1 MERYNNIL
9 DRQISKLNNIFE
21 LDNIPNNAI
30 VKVDNP
36 GAGECLYT
44 AITNYLRIEFIMKKY
59 IYKLEKNKVSNML
72 YLPQLISK
80 SSKINNGEDT
90 IQTLGRELRKMV
102 CDWLEINGDL
112 DYYETGKTLK
122 QYLLDEDA
130 IGDKV
135 ENSFLGNFLTKK
147 EMKPELIEDNYKK
160 YIRYMRKNTSYG
172 GPIEIFAI
180 ANVLG
185 RNIKAYKQLHDTYNF
200 TGQAAILGENEQPI
214 IGIYHT
220 MGGNHWK
227 TLYPKKINSID
238 IVGMLA

>member
-72 YLPQLISK
+72 YLPQLTSK

-90 IQTLGRELRKMV
+90 IQTIGRELRKMV

-135 ENSFLGNFLTKK
+135 ENSFLGATGDKFTAHEFHYSNAINDDKLFPLFKNSDARGEDLTNIGCKV
-147 EMKPELIEDNYKK
+147 
-160 YIRYMRKNTSYG
+160 
-172 GPIEIFAI
+172 
-180 ANVLG
+180 ANVAG
-185 RNIKAYKQLHDTYNF
+185 SFAH
-200 TGQAAILGENEQPI
+200 I
-214 IGIYHT
+214 ID
-220 MGGNHWK
+220 
-227 TLYPKKINSID
+227 S
-238 IVGMLA
+238 V